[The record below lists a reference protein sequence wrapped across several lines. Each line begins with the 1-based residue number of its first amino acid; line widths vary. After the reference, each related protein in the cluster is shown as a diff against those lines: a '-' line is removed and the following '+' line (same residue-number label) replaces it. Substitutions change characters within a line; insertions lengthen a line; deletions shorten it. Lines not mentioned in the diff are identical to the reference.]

1 MLAAPSRWQTPTSVH
16 RGDLAIHA
24 LAQLPDRVTLQA
36 EVPSSEARSIAL
48 LARAYGIDERIE
60 IASVATSRVG
70 RAGSAGRGQVIYTSP
85 GAGSPTPF
93 VPGASSLTE
102 LIEGLYHADDEPAAL
117 RDGDD
122 ALTGQRVVIVVN
134 RPTHYRVALFNRL
147 AERLATFGSTLCVLF
162 TTDLRARPW
171 MRPEPMAFEHVGVGS
186 SIAPTGMPEV
196 CVDLERRLRQMRP
209 TLLLAGSL
217 SPAIGGRVAHF
228 AQRHHIAFGVWTG
241 EIDTSPTSGGRLRRL
256 QRQWILR
263 RCHFAVAYGYRARE
277 YLRAVAPALPVVYG
291 RNTSPFE
298 PPPNRSSR
306 DAPVEIL
313 AVSQAIPRKR
323 LDLAIDAVCG
333 LDDGAC
339 RLTII
344 GSGPCLE
351 TLRARAHGHDNV
363 SVLGLVGSDRVL
375 EAYRDADIFL
385 FPSGYDLFGL
395 VLVEAMGC
403 GLATVVSVHPG
414 AVADLAVSGR
424 NCIVVEEPSPE
435 SWTAAV
441 GELVRRPTLRT
452 SVGAAGHAT
461 IRRRWTVDHGADA
474 VAAGLRLGVLASAGG
489 HRAHR

>member
-1 MLAAPSRWQTPTSVH
+1 M
-16 RGDLAIHA
+16 
-24 LAQLPDRVTLQA
+24 
-36 EVPSSEARSIAL
+36 
-48 LARAYGIDERIE
+48 
-60 IASVATSRVG
+60 
-70 RAGSAGRGQVIYTSP
+70 
-85 GAGSPTPF
+85 
-93 VPGASSLTE
+93 
-102 LIEGLYHADDEPAAL
+102 
-117 RDGDD
+117 
-122 ALTGQRVVIVVN
+122 
-134 RPTHYRVALFNRL
+134 
-147 AERLATFGSTLCVLF
+147 
-162 TTDLRARPW
+162 
-171 MRPEPMAFEHVGVGS
+171 
-186 SIAPTGMPEV
+186 
-196 CVDLERRLRQMRP
+196 
-209 TLLLAGSL
+209 
-217 SPAIGGRVAHF
+217 
-228 AQRHHIAFGVWTG
+228 
-241 EIDTSPTSGGRLRRL
+241 
-256 QRQWILR
+256 
-263 RCHFAVAYGYRARE
+263 
-277 YLRAVAPALPVVYG
+277 VYG
-291 RNTSPFE
+291 RNTSPLE

-395 VLVEAMGC
+395 V
-403 GLATVVSVHPG
+403 
-414 AVADLAVSGR
+414 
-424 NCIVVEEPSPE
+424 VEEPSSE

-441 GELVRRPTLRT
+441 GELVRRPALRT
-452 SVGAAGHAT
+452 SLGAAGHAT